1 MCIFIHLGEMLY
13 SPKGYI
19 LSNQIK
25 NVTVN

>member
-1 MCIFIHLGEMLY
+1 MCILIHPGEMLY
-13 SPKGYI
+13 SLKGYI